1 MELANLEIPFLTL
14 TPLERGTNKNL
25 IFTTY
30 QNDNK
35 TELFTE
41 LTDAKIK
48 FELKRSKTSV
58 NIFLKKTANDGGDDT
73 QIKVNSSSEFSL
85 FLQPTDTESLM
96 DGVYWGL
103 FTILETTGKIYKR
116 WIQIPFI

>member
-48 FELKRSKTSV
+48 FELKKSKTSV
-58 NIFLKKTANDGGDDT
+58 NIFVKKTSNDGGDDT

-96 DGVYWGL
+96 DGIYWGL